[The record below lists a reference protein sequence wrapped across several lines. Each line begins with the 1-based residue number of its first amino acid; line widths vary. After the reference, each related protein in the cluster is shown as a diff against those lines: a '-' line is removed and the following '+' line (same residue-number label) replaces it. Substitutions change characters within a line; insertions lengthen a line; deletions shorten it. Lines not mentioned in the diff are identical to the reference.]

1 VELLCRQIGSS
12 EYEHVSLRNSY
23 YQSVLVDEVTDGVSN
38 PK

>member
-1 VELLCRQIGSS
+1 VESLRRQIGSS
-12 EYEHVSLRNSY
+12 EYGHVSLRNSF

>member
-12 EYEHVSLRNSY
+12 EYEHVSLRSSS